1 MQLIIFEKRLQSFV
15 SNHNKLPEMTAV
27 NEYVLPVLVLLR
39 KQKFAVYYTV
49 KTSEKSDIRFISL
62 FFYPLQF
69 DIYDRSRNSLS
80 PCKMP

>member
-1 MQLIIFEKRLQSFV
+1 MQLNIFEKRLQSFV
-15 SNHNKLPEMTAV
+15 SNHNKFPEMTAV
-27 NEYVLPVLVLLR
+27 NEYVLSAPLL
-39 KQKFAVYYTV
+39 FAVYYTV

-80 PCKMP
+80 LCKMP

>member
-1 MQLIIFEKRLQSFV
+1 MQLNIFQKRLQSFV
-15 SNHNKLPEMTAV
+15 SNHNKFPEMTAV
-27 NEYVLPVLVLLR
+27 NEYVVPVLVLLR
-39 KQKFAVYYTV
+39 KRKFAVYYTV